1 MNILQFLRIFWARR
15 LIVLIAVIC
24 SFVGAYI
31 VVSIVQPRYEA
42 VSRVVLNMALRPDP
56 VTGEVVSARE
66 GAAYFESQIELTK
79 DYAVTGPVVDALGW
93 LTDPSRISA
102 YSRRDPSDTRDFRRW
117 LSQEVESSTKA
128 SIEGAGST
136 LAITFR
142 APSPQIAAVGAET
155 LRTAFLQASLAQRLK
170 DASANAKFFNA
181 QAEEARKL
189 AETAEN
195 TKAQYE
201 KATGIIMQGRES
213 DLDSERLAAL
223 AGQATVG
230 LGPGASAASG
240 GVSAAMQLAQI
251 DAQIADA
258 AKRLGPNHPEMQA
271 ARIRRDM
278 VAKVAAQEAANEN
291 AVTSGAAGAA
301 AISRALAEQKARVIG
316 QRDQVERLRQLQAE
330 VDLRRDQYRSAAAK
344 AAQYTIEASVSDSGV
359 TPLGIVVT
367 PSSPIFP
374 NKPLILGGAVG
385 LGFGMGMAL
394 ALLLELLNRRVRSV
408 DDLKLSS
415 DIHCIAVIEEPSGKN
430 PARKLRRAIRNL
442 FPRWTGAPT

>member
-15 LIVLIAVIC
+15 LIVLIAVVC
-24 SFVGAYI
+24 SFVGAFI

-42 VSRVVLNMALRPDP
+42 VARVVLNMALRPDP
-56 VTGEVVSARE
+56 LTGEMMNAKTA
-66 GAAYFESQIELTK
+66 AAYFDAQIELTR

-93 LTDPSRISA
+93 LTDPARIRA
-102 YSRRDPSDTRDFRRW
+102 YSQRDPSDTRDFRSW
-117 LSQEVESSTKA
+117 LSQEVENSTKA
-128 SIEGAGST
+128 TIEGSGSA
-136 LAITFR
+136 LVITFR
-142 APSPQIAAVGAET
+142 GPTPQIAAVGAET
-155 LRTAFLQASLAQRLK
+155 LRQAYLDAALAQRRK
-170 DASANAKFFNA
+170 SAVRNAQFFTT

-189 AETAEN
+189 AEAAEN

-201 KATGIIMQGRES
+201 KATGIIMQGRET

-223 AGQATVG
+223 AGQATTG
-230 LGPGASAASG
+230 LAPGAAAAPG

-278 VAKVAAQEAANEN
+278 VAKVAAQEAASQN

-301 AISRALAEQKARVIG
+301 AISRALAEQKQRVIG
-316 QRDQVERLRQLQAE
+316 QRDQVERLRQMQSEA
-330 VDLRRDQYRSAAAK
+330 DLRRDQYRSAAAK
-344 AAQYTIEASVSDSGV
+344 AGQYTIEASVSDAGV
-359 TPLGIVVT
+359 SPLGIVVT
-367 PSSPIFP
+367 PSSPVFP
-374 NKPLILGGAVG
+374 NKPLILGGAVA

-415 DIHCIAVIEEPSGKN
+415 DIHCIAVIEEPTGKN
-430 PARKLRRAIRNL
+430 TSRKFRRALRNL